1 MLLHVL
7 LLILYPLSPAL
18 RAYEFVRWFL
28 GVVAYGLED
37 PAYVEELKEGG
48 EELVKLDRWLRVM
61 EGFLNAVVG
70 RLAADQLGLRFK
82 KGRHPSL
89 GLMPRESLKPLSF
102 ARVFARFERLVLM
115 LGEVERLAAARARR
129 IRRELHANP
138 LGLSDAAAL
147 LFDDM
152 SQRRRISKDAA
163 AVFSG
168 APAIGAR
175 SSIAKNPIRVPKYDS
190 RIRAPPWLPTI
201 AYCRLPIAS

>member
-18 RAYEFVRWFL
+18 RAWEFVRWFL

-89 GLMPRESLKPLSF
+89 GLMPRESLKQLVFSE
-102 ARVFARFERLVLM
+102 VFARFERLVLM
-115 LGEVERLAAARARR
+115 LGEVERLAAIRARR
-129 IRRELHANP
+129 IRRELDANP
-138 LGLSDAAAL
+138 LGLAGTLENSSPACGGSGA
-147 LFDDM
+147 
-152 SQRRRISKDAA
+152 QRRWGRAARI
-163 AVFSG
+163 
-168 APAIGAR
+168 AR
-175 SSIAKNPIRVPKYDS
+175 SSIAKNPIRTRKYEP
-190 RIRAPPWLPTI
+190 RIRAPP
-201 AYCRLPIAS
+201 